1 VQLQDGPYGLGRQS
15 PEGEK
20 ALGDK
25 FDLAWFHG
33 VLKEGAMPL
42 SLLEARIDERIAE
55 RLKA

>member
-1 VQLQDGPYGLGRQS
+1 MDHTAWVANRRKA
-15 PEGEK
+15 EK